1 MHAVS
6 YNFWDSATAN
16 VELPNHFLIDEE
28 QQAII
33 VAAKNSIGHLS
44 LDLQHSSNF
53 HDASPDSSTF
63 YDCHMEDLRTVE
75 QCQNYHHV
83 LVYPK
88 GPGAMISM
96 QGVRHNLN
104 DTVLVCG
111 SYAFSPMC
119 HYRQVRN
126 CTSQLCH

>member
-1 MHAVS
+1 MLLLLLFHTV
-6 YNFWDSATAN
+6 
-16 VELPNHFLIDEE
+16 LPPSSLAFPLP
-28 QQAII
+28 
-33 VAAKNSIGHLS
+33 SPSLS
-44 LDLQHSSNF
+44 PLPPQ
-53 HDASPDSSTF
+53 
-63 YDCHMEDLRTVE
+63 E

-126 CTSQLCH
+126 CTSQLCHKLCSKLTGRFLTIFWMISLFNLSDQYYTVSNQIWFLCLVT